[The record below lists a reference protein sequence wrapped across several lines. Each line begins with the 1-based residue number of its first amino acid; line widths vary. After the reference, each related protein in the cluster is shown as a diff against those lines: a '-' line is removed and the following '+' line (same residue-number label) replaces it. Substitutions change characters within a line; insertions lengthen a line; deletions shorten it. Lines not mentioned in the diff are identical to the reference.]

1 MTQYV
6 YLFHT
11 REFFNSNQPIYKIGK
26 TTKPNFTRFS
36 NYPKGSVMLFQS
48 SCRNCHELEMIIIT
62 LFTSKYVRKI
72 DFGREYFEGDQSSM
86 IGDLCDIVKNEGILQ
101 DVIVSTVIDEVII
114 QEHLVSNVIEE
125 ETIQDI
131 IVEEVKQEIIES
143 NVTYEETIQDV
154 IVEETI
160 QDVIVEET
168 IQDVIVE
175 ETIQDVTDEETI
187 QDVIVEEN
195 ESNDMRVVLCTFVSN
210 VFEEEDVDEE
220 EKEKMLNRKNKHY
233 CTPCGYPCNSK
244 SNLTKHQTSK
254 KHKDKIENPDAV
266 IVGGF
271 KCKNC
276 DKIYKS
282 NPGLWAHNKKCKPA
296 VAPLITPDAVPEVD
310 LHAKIDNLERIMREM
325 AKNLV
330 S

>member
-11 REFFNSNQPIYKIGK
+11 REFFNSNKPIYKIGK

-143 NVTYEETIQDV
+143 NVTY
-154 IVEETI
+154 
-160 QDVIVEET
+160 
-168 IQDVIVE
+168 
-175 ETIQDVTDEETI
+175 EETI